1 MVRVRFAPSPTG
13 PLHIGGARTVLFN
26 WLFARRHNGSFIL
39 RSEDT
44 DLERSSVKWE
54 EDIAQ
59 SLRWL
64 GLDWDEGLEVGGP
77 HGPYRQTERLEIY
90 KEYLSRLWL
99 SGHVYYCFC
108 TPEELERDR
117 EEAMARGDN
126 PVYSGRCRDL
136 TPAQV
141 GEKLQA
147 GLKPTIRFKVP
158 RDEEIIIQDLIR
170 GEVSFNSRDVGD
182 FIIVKS
188 DGIPTYNYA
197 VVIDDITMKIT
208 HVIRANEHL
217 VNTPRQVLIY
227 QALGEGVPQFGHVSV
242 VLDTSGRKMSKRMGD
257 TSVTGYAR
265 RGYLPEAVVNFLA
278 LLGWSPE
285 GEEEIMDINQL
296 IRAFSLERVSK
307 SPGIFDQQ
315 KLDWVNNQYIR
326 AYDLEKLA
334 DLALPFLEQ
343 AGLAG
348 AVKSRAW
355 LTYVL
360 DVVRDEL
367 NCLEQF
373 PQHVQEFV
381 ADTVEVD
388 PELLSQLQQDTA
400 GMVLDEFS
408 RRLRELPLAPELP
421 QQQEQ
426 VQQLLKQLNKDLK
439 KAEGISGK
447 AVFMPLRV
455 AITGANQ
462 GQELYYLIPILGVER
477 VCTRI
482 EASRRQAG
490 I

>member
-54 EDIAQ
+54 EDSAQ

-197 VVIDDITMKIT
+197 VVIRRHHHENYPCDQGQ
-208 HVIRANEHL
+208 RALGQH
-217 VNTPRQVLIY
+217 PRQVLIY
-227 QALGEGVPQFGHVSV
+227 QALGRKSPIRPCFGGVGYQRPQDEQAHGGHV
-242 VLDTSGRKMSKRMGD
+242 G
-257 TSVTGYAR
+257 
-265 RGYLPEAVVNFLA
+265 N
-278 LLGWSPE
+278 
-285 GEEEIMDINQL
+285 
-296 IRAFSLERVSK
+296 RVR
-307 SPGIFDQQ
+307 P
-315 KLDWVNNQYIR
+315 
-326 AYDLEKLA
+326 
-334 DLALPFLEQ
+334 
-343 AGLAG
+343 AGLSARG
-348 AVKSRAW
+348 SGQLPCPLGLVSRGGRGNHGYQSA
-355 LTYVL
+355 
-360 DVVRDEL
+360 
-367 NCLEQF
+367 
-373 PQHVQEFV
+373 H
-381 ADTVEVD
+381 
-388 PELLSQLQQDTA
+388 
-400 GMVLDEFS
+400 
-408 RRLRELPLAPELP
+408 
-421 QQQEQ
+421 
-426 VQQLLKQLNKDLK
+426 
-439 KAEGISGK
+439 
-447 AVFMPLRV
+447 
-455 AITGANQ
+455 Q
-462 GQELYYLIPILGVER
+462 GL
-477 VCTRI
+477 
-482 EASRRQAG
+482 
-490 I
+490 